1 MRCFSDG
8 GLVLVREVDQRL
20 GFGKLVAKCLTDT
33 RPGKAKWKFRLKGS
47 RAMLFV
53 ITLVA
58 ITLRLAVSPFN
69 NEHMHPEHI
78 SLWEYGNSAAALV
91 AGHGF
96 SSPWD
101 TVYQPS
107 AVMPPVFPLIVAVI
121 FHFFGLRTVASI
133 LAVHA
138 FDCLASGLACI
149 PVFLMTRRSFGERA
163 AWWAA
168 WGWAISPYGI
178 YFAATSPWST
188 HLLLL
193 CLCCLL
199 YLAQDLEKSSRL
211 GLWASFGL
219 LAGIGGLTEPSILVV
234 VPFLM
239 VLACWRLS
247 VLRMRWLLPGLV
259 ASLVLAAT
267 ISPWMIRN
275 ALVFHRFIPMRDS
288 MGLELWMGNN
298 GHNLRWTSDDL
309 NPLHNQ
315 EERAS
320 YDKGELAY
328 MDHKMQQ
335 AKEYIRDHPAWYVG
349 MCARRAVYLWTG
361 FWSFNRDYLA
371 QEPGDLAN
379 IPFSTCLTL
388 LAITGLVLAWR
399 ERSFEVIR
407 YAGVLFLFPLIYCF
421 THPEAYFMR
430 PLDPIVGMLDCYA
443 ILALRNRIKIKAVR
457 WASVQAPSAAVELPS
472 AEEVMMD

>member
-1 MRCFSDG
+1 MHSGIADAAD
-8 GLVLVREVDQRL
+8 LVRKSGLPASR
-20 GFGKLVAKCLTDT
+20 GFFGRIKNSILQHETIYPRFLKLRYGAGCLSS
-33 RPGKAKWKFRLKGS
+33 FS
-47 RAMLFV
+47 RLFV
-53 ITLVA
+53 ITLAA

-78 SLWEYGNSAAALV
+78 GLWEYGNSAASLV

-101 TVYQPS
+101 TIYQPS

-121 FHFFGLRTVASI
+121 FHFFGVRTVASI
-133 LAVHA
+133 LAVHV
-138 FDCLASGLACI
+138 FDCLVSGLGCV
-149 PVFLMTRRSFGERA
+149 PVFLMARRSFGERVA
-163 AWWAA
+163 GWAA
-168 WGWAISPYGI
+168 WGWAVSPYGI

-193 CLCCLL
+193 CLCWLL
-199 YLAQDLEKSSRL
+199 YLAQDLEQSSRL
-211 GLWASFGL
+211 GLWARFGL

-247 VLRMRWLLPGLV
+247 MLRRRWLLPGLV
-259 ASLVLAAT
+259 ASVALAVT

-275 ALVFHRFIPMRDS
+275 ALVFHRFTPMRDS

-298 GHNLRWTSDDL
+298 GHNLRWTSSDL
-309 NPLHNQ
+309 SPLHNP

-320 YDKGELAY
+320 YDRGELAY

-335 AKEYIRDHPAWYVG
+335 AEEYIRDHPAWYVW
-349 MCARRAVYLWTG
+349 MCARREVYLWTG

-371 QEPGDLAN
+371 QEPEDLAN

-407 YAGVLFLFPLIYCF
+407 YAGVLVLFPLMYCF
-421 THPEAYFMR
+421 THPETYYMR

-443 ILALRNRIKIKAVR
+443 ILALRDRMRKKLLRSKTETVAQSAV
-457 WASVQAPSAAVELPS
+457 SV
-472 AEEVMMD
+472 